1 VIAAKAAIIAAN
13 ASVIA
18 AIIAVIAAITGV
30 IAAITE
36 GIAARSAVIAAIT
49 AVTTAVIPVS
59 AAIAGVFAA
68 ITLVFAVNGGVIA
81 EKRLEMADFAPVVD
95 AAVPG
100 THASLA
106 PFDKITVP
114 QQASASLPDIFL
126 AKNQKFCYYLIAR
139 EKFFFINTSGTLYV
153 YLKNNSKSTS
163 QNPSIPDTYL
173 ITRTR
178 IQKLSIENQ

>member
-49 AVTTAVIPVS
+49 AV
-59 AAIAGVFAA
+59 
-68 ITLVFAVNGGVIA
+68 TLVFAVNGGVIA